1 MRRIIL
7 PLFLGIFFI
16 TLQTTLFTPFSIQ
29 RVRPDIVLILTLYLG
44 FSYPMISGGILAFFL
59 GYLMD
64 LFSGNSFGLYTF
76 SRVFIFCIIRFFKD
90 RFYLEGFLSQFLFA
104 FSFALVEGFFILILL
119 NTLNPNPPGQLFP
132 LLFTV
137 LLPQS
142 FFTGLITPA
151 LFSLFNRRLFPLF
164 NRHGAR

>member
-16 TLQTTLFTPFSIQ
+16 SLQTTLFTPFSIQ

-44 FSYPMISGGILAFFL
+44 FSYPVISGGFLAFFL

-64 LFSGNSFGLYTF
+64 LFSGNPFGLYTF
-76 SRVFIFCIIRFFKD
+76 SRVFIFCVIHFFKD
-90 RFYLEGFLSQFLFA
+90 RFYLEGILSQFLFA
-104 FSFALVEGFFILILL
+104 FSFALIEGFLILILL
-119 NTLNPNPPGQLFP
+119 NTFNPNSSGQLFP

-151 LFSLFNRRLFPLF
+151 LFSLFSRRLFPLV